1 LIVPS
6 PSGCRSSTFS
16 WLTEFSRSG
25 RRPAEDL
32 SIKLSLL
39 RAVAQLVLPGKRRD
53 KDVVAQGG
61 ASQAGARGKTRGTGC
76 RSECAVGSGDL
87 FDQSS
92 VQLLRSRLGEAS
104 SDFLR
109 PLGGDDGLSTE
120 LYSRPPRVRLC
131 GGRSSLEH
139 GCANIT
145 PKPHHKQSSW
155 HHRGYP
161 WHQVR
166 VDLDLSKLRGLTS
179 R

>member
-1 LIVPS
+1 MIIPS
-6 PSGCRSSTFS
+6 LSGCRSSTFS
-16 WLTEFSRSG
+16 WLTAFSRSG

-32 SIKLSLL
+32 SVELSFL

-104 SDFLR
+104 SELLR
-109 PLGGDDGLSTE
+109 ALGGDDGLSTE
-120 LYSRPPRVRLC
+120 KYSRPPRVRLWVAGRPWNMGGPTSHPSRITSRARGITGGTRGIKSESTWTC
-131 GGRSSLEH
+131 GG
-139 GCANIT
+139 
-145 PKPHHKQSSW
+145 
-155 HHRGYP
+155 
-161 WHQVR
+161 
-166 VDLDLSKLRGLTS
+166 
-179 R
+179 